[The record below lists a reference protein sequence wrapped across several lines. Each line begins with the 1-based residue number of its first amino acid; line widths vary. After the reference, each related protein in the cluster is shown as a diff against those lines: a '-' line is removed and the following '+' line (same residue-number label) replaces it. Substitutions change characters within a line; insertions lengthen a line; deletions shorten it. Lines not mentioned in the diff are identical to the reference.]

1 MCCILRYILQYVLK
15 YITIQY
21 NWIWSM
27 TYNTIWYAMGFSVPI
42 LMTVNQFWV
51 YDNMDVK
58 NKVCH
63 KIKKKMKQKI
73 IKKSYNWNK

>member
-1 MCCILRYILQYVLK
+1 
-15 YITIQY
+15 
-21 NWIWSM
+21 
-27 TYNTIWYAMGFSVPI
+27 MGFSVPI
-42 LMTVNQFWV
+42 YMTVNQFWV

-73 IKKSYNWNK
+73 IKKSYN